1 MQSLLPDLV
10 DMSPASIT
18 QNVHAIN
25 ALCTNPRQKFVF
37 EKLVTHIHDFAREVS
52 LTTDEWMSV

>member
-18 QNVHAIN
+18 SNVHAIN
-25 ALCTNPRQKFVF
+25 SLCPNPRQKFVF
-37 EKLVTHIHDFAREVS
+37 EKLVTHLHDFAREVS
-52 LTTDEWMSV
+52 LTTDEWM